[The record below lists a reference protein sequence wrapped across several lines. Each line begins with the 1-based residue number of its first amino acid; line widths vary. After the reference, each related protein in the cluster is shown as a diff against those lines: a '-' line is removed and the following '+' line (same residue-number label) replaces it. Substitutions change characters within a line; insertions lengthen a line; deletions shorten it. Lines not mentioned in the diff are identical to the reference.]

1 MKRIFAWVVTIALF
15 CPFGLPNASGDMI
28 PPYPPIPKRP
38 PEMQHHRA
46 AYPAYGIAAGVVA
59 VAMTGSLVAL
69 RVIRKRNGNG
79 PS

>member
-1 MKRIFAWVVTIALF
+1 MKRILAWVVAIVLF

-28 PPYPPIPKRP
+28 PSAPPIPKRP

-46 AYPAYGIAAGVVA
+46 FYPTYAIAAGVVA
-59 VAMTGSLVAL
+59 ITLTGSLVAL
-69 RVIRKRNGNG
+69 HIIRKRNGDG